1 MDAQLISLVNTLQDT
16 FSNLGQ
22 WLFMLLASEQALTT
36 LCLTGGELDMPQIVV
51 VSKNATGYSS
61 FGDCWRRLAVSRQGS
76 QASSKRPLICCSSL
90 ICSLILNL

>member
-22 WLFMLLASEQALTT
+22 WFFMLLASEQVLTI
-36 LCLTGGELDMPQIVV
+36 LYLTGGELDMPQIVV
-51 VSKNATGYSS
+51 VSKGATRFSS
-61 FGDCWRRLAVSRQGS
+61 FGDSWHRLAVSRRGN

-90 ICSLILNL
+90 ICSLILNF